1 MKKVEALQDS
11 ACAALAAVDGRLLSE
26 EEQEKEEKEGTPGNR
41 AHAAAFSNG
50 LASRSTRNPVCKSQ
64 GRRQRPLEL
73 EEQQAQSGQQ
83 DGMGGTAEPRCRRQG
98 DCRRLA
104 PAKGLLLPCKGL
116 RLSSQECRQRRSMPL
131 LARRGRRAPRALSAQ
146 EYPDARSA
154 ARARYAHGARDLER
168 LHGRGGRGQRYG
180 S

>member
-83 DGMGGTAEPRCRRQG
+83 DGMGGTAEPRCRRKG
-98 DCRRLA
+98 NYRRLA
-104 PAKGLLLPCKGL
+104 PAKSLILPCKGL
-116 RLSSQECRQRRSMPL
+116 RLSPPECRQRKSMPL
-131 LARRGRRAPRALSAQ
+131 LARRGRRALRALPPQ
-146 EYPDARSA
+146 EYPEVGPA
-154 ARARYAHGARDLER
+154 ARARSAHGA
-168 LHGRGGRGQRYG
+168 
-180 S
+180 